1 MEKNILVIMTGGTID
16 AEAYDDTP
24 RDIVPRSESAVPAL
38 LERMG
43 VAKHCEFVPWRMKD
57 SKDLTVAELEELA
70 DMIGT
75 AKQHYVLVT
84 HGTDAMAENSRFV
97 KQQLVDVDKVV
108 VFTGA
113 MTPLA
118 HGEKDSDGYANV
130 IFAVDEMA
138 SLSHGVYVGMQGRWF
153 EPDRLRKDF
162 ERKVFYEDPVE
173 DEK

>member
-24 RDIVPRSESAVPAL
+24 RDIVPRETSVVPELMEAI
-38 LERMG
+38 G
-43 VAKHCEFVPWRMKD
+43 AAQKCEFEAWRMKD
-57 SKDLTVAELEELA
+57 SKHLSEDELLELA
-70 DMIGT
+70 EMIKV
-75 AKQHYVLVT
+75 AKQRYVLVT

-118 HGEKDSDGYANV
+118 HGESKSDGYANV
-130 IFAVDEMA
+130 IFVVDEMA
-138 SLSHGVYVGMQGRWF
+138 SLSSGVYVGMHGQWF
-153 EPDRLRKDF
+153 APDRLQKDF
-162 ERKVFYEDPVE
+162 ERKMFYIGAEE
-173 DEK
+173 M